1 MIGTPENIMKWL
13 FNQDREKV
21 YEIKEHKEKRSLNAN
36 NYAWKLITE
45 IAERITPAMSK
56 EEVYLKMLIDYGQS
70 EMISILSDINIKG
83 YFKYYT
89 EAGRTVL
96 NNKEFTHYKIY
107 KGTSEYNTKEMSIF
121 VDGVVQEAKNLGIE
135 TKTPEQLEKLKM
147 MWENE

>member
-45 IAERITPAMSK
+45 IAERITPTMSK

-121 VDGVVQEAKNLGIE
+121 IDGVVQEAKNLGIE